1 MAESIERMLPCDINA
16 ESAVL
21 SAMMI
26 DNNSVAKVLELVKEN
41 HFYKTAHRLIFSA
54 ICDLFE
60 KNIEVDIITLI
71 HKLDEKNDLDKVGG
85 KIYINE
91 LSDVVLSSANVEF
104 HAQIVLEKALL
115 RDLITT
121 SNQIIKNC
129 YNPEGPISDI
139 VDRAEQEIFKIAEM
153 PNNRSFVRVSSIIPE
168 ALQNIEEVAKT
179 RKSVLGVG
187 SGFDALD
194 KKLGGFRKGQ
204 LVIVAA
210 RPAMGKTSF
219 ALNIAFNAVYQNM
232 KVGVFTLE
240 MASEELLLRL
250 FSSHSEVSMETMIK
264 GYGMDQAKIL
274 RITQVADVLGGKDLY
289 IDDTGAVTVMD
300 IRAKSRRLKA
310 ELKGLDLII
319 IDYIQIMS
327 SKKSIDNRQQEI
339 AEISRALKILAKE
352 LEIPI
357 IALSQLNRGLE
368 SRTDKRPMLS
378 DLRESGAI
386 EQDADIV
393 MFIYRDEYYNKDS
406 EKPGIAEIIIGKNRH
421 GATGTVELR
430 FKSEFTKFEDIEHH
444 AF

>member
-1 MAESIERMLPCDINA
+1 MAESIERMLPNDINA
-16 ESAVL
+16 EAAVL

-26 DNNSVAKVLELVKEN
+26 DNNSVAKVLELVREN
-41 HFYKTAHRLIFSA
+41 HFYKNSHKVIFRA
-54 ICDLFE
+54 ISDLFE
-60 KNIEVDIITLI
+60 RNIEVDIITLI
-71 HKLDEKNDLDKVGG
+71 HRLEEKSELEKIGG
-85 KIYINE
+85 KLYINE
-91 LSDVVLSSANVEF
+91 LSDIVLSSANVEF

-121 SNQIIKNC
+121 SNQIIQSC
-129 YNPEGPISDI
+129 YNPEGPINEI

-153 PNNRSFVRVSSIIPE
+153 PNNRSFTKVSKIIPE
-168 ALQNIEEVAKT
+168 TLRNIEEVAKT

-187 SGFDALD
+187 SGFDGLD
-194 KKLGGFRKGQ
+194 KVLGGFRKGQ
-204 LVIVAA
+204 LVILAA

-219 ALNIAFNAVYQNM
+219 ALNIAFNAAIQDL

-240 MASEELLLRL
+240 MASDELLLRI
-250 FSSHSEVSMETMIK
+250 FSSYSEVSMDSMIK
-264 GYGMDQAKIL
+264 GFGMDQTKIA
-274 RITQVADVLGGKDLY
+274 RISQVAEVLGTKDLF
-289 IDDTGAVTVMD
+289 IDDTGSITVMD
-300 IRAKSRRLKA
+300 IRAKARRLKA
-310 ELKGLDLII
+310 EIKGLDLII
-319 IDYIQIMS
+319 IDYLQLMT
-327 SKKSIDNRQQEI
+327 SKRNIDNRQQEI
-339 AEISRALKILAKE
+339 AEISRALKVLAKE

-393 MFIYRDEYYNKDS
+393 MFIYRDDYYNKES

-421 GATGTVELR
+421 GATGSVDLL
-430 FKSEFTKFEDIEHH
+430 FQKEFTKFKDLEHN